1 LIETHLESR
10 TKTLTSLHLA
20 PLTAESIAP
29 FGEMIL
35 APAEVGERSFY
46 TQWLGS
52 ERSEMTPRLHVN
64 YVRAST
70 LPMIIDTLEQHPH
83 SAQIF
88 LPLDVA
94 RYLIVVAPSDELGNP
109 DLAHSEAFLAPGN
122 VGIVYRPGVWHAGA
136 AVLDRPG
143 SFGVLMWRN
152 DTADD
157 EVFRQLS
164 TSLRVHL

>member
-1 LIETHLESR
+1 MIETHLESR
-10 TKTLTSLHLA
+10 PKTITSLHLA

-46 TQWLGS
+46 THWLGS
-52 ERSEMTPRLHVN
+52 ERPEMTPRLHVN

-70 LPMIIDTLEQHPH
+70 LPMIIDALEQHPY
-83 SAQIF
+83 SAQLF
-88 LPLDVA
+88 LPIDVA

-109 DLAHSEAFLAPGN
+109 DLAHAEAFLAPGN
-122 VGIVYRPGVWHAGA
+122 VGIVYRPEVWHAGA

-152 DTADD
+152 DTTDD

-164 TSLRVHL
+164 ASLQVHL

>member
-1 LIETHLESR
+1 
-10 TKTLTSLHLA
+10 
-20 PLTAESIAP
+20 
-29 FGEMIL
+29 
-35 APAEVGERSFY
+35 
-46 TQWLGS
+46 
-52 ERSEMTPRLHVN
+52 
-64 YVRAST
+64 
-70 LPMIIDTLEQHPH
+70 MIIDTLEQHPH

>member
-1 LIETHLESR
+1 MIETDLEPRRKTVR
-10 TKTLTSLHLA
+10 TLRLA
-20 PLTAESIAP
+20 PLTAESMAP

-52 ERSEMTPRLHVN
+52 EGAEMTPRLHVN
-64 YVRAST
+64 CLGAST
-70 LPMIIDTLEQHPH
+70 LPLIVDTLEQHPY
-83 SAQIF
+83 SAQVF
-88 LPLDVA
+88 LPIDVA
-94 RYLIVVAPSDELGNP
+94 RYMIVVAPSDEMGNP
-109 DLAHSEAFLAPGN
+109 DLAQSRAFLAPGN
-122 VGIVYRPGVWHAGA
+122 VGVVYRPGVWHAGA

-157 EVFRQLS
+157 EVFRDLS
-164 TSLRVHL
+164 ASLQVEL